1 VAHRLLHVRP
11 DAQVTLLEKEDRL
24 AAHQTGRSSGV
35 VHASL
40 YYEPGSLKATLCR
53 RGVGL
58 LKEFCAETG
67 LAYDEVGKVLALDA
81 DERQRLDAIAERAR
95 ANGVPGIRVTGRA
108 ELHELEPQTATSSLA
123 IAEHI
128 GRAHRPSTSSRRSWS
143 ARRDDAAPASARE
156 GRGPPPSR

>member
-1 VAHRLLHVRP
+1 VAHQLLHVRP
-11 DAQVTLLEKEDRL
+11 DAQVTLLEEDRL
-24 AAHQTGRSSGV
+24 AAHQTGRNSGV

-108 ELHELEPQTATSSLA
+108 ELHELEPQAATSSLA

-128 GRAHRPSTSSRRSWS
+128 GRAHRRGDPGAPGGMT
-143 ARRDDAAPASARE
+143 AAPASARE